1 MKWCL
6 RPQTVVS
13 GAVKWELLANE
24 NVELVGSS
32 SVNLTVF
39 KA

>member
-6 RPQTVVS
+6 GPHTVGR

-24 NVELVGSS
+24 NVELVVSS
-32 SVNLTVF
+32 FVNLTVF